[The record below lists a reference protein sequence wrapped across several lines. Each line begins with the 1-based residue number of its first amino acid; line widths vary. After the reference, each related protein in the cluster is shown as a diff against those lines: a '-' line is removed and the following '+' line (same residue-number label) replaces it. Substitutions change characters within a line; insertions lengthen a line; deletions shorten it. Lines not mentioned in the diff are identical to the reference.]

1 MANISSLLEKDN
13 NHKHILT
20 IAGQVGKG
28 LNMET
33 YVVGGFV
40 RDALLDIKN
49 SDIDIM
55 VEGDAIKFAES
66 FSKKIG
72 GGSVVAFEKFGT
84 ALVPYNGMEIEIA
97 SAREEIYSKES
108 RKPDISFT
116 TVNGDMSRR
125 DFTINAIAASIMPD
139 NFGDLHDPF
148 EGIKDLH
155 RGLIITPT
163 DPDKTFDDDPLRML
177 RAIRFASQLKFDIA
191 PNILDSISR
200 IKERIEIVSGERVTE
215 EIIKLLKTSK
225 PSKGFYLLKETGM
238 LGLILP
244 EFDIMSGVETIGG
257 MGHKDVFIHT
267 LQVID
272 NASELSNKM
281 EIRFA
286 ALVHDIAKPQTKKF
300 YQGKGWTYHGHEIL
314 GMKIMKKLARRMK
327 ISNELREYLMK
338 MIKLHLRP
346 IALAKEGV
354 TDKAIRRLIVEAGD
368 DIDDLMVLCRA
379 DITTKNPNKVKKYL
393 KNFDRVEKLVSN
405 VQLRDEL
412 RSFQS
417 PVRGEEIMKTLKL
430 KPGREIGQIKS
441 AIEEAILDGEIENN
455 YESAFDYMMKNK
467 EKILSN

>member
-1 MANISSLLEKDN
+1 MANISSLLKKDKI
-13 NHKHILT
+13 HRYILT
-20 IAGQVGKG
+20 VAGEVGKD
-28 LNMET
+28 LNMGS

-40 RDALLDIKN
+40 RDTLLNIQK

-55 VEGDAIKFAES
+55 VEGNAIEFAKI

-72 GGSVVAFEKFGT
+72 GGTVVEFEKFGT
-84 ALVPYNGMEIEIA
+84 AIVPYSGMEIEIA

-108 RKPDISFT
+108 RKPDVLFS
-116 TVNGDMSRR
+116 TVGADMSRR

-139 NFGDLHDPF
+139 DFGDLYDPF

-177 RAIRFASQLKFDIA
+177 RAIRFSSQLGFNIA
-191 PNILDSISR
+191 PNVLESISR
-200 IKERIEIVSGERVTE
+200 IKGRIEIVSTERVTE
-215 EIIKLLKTSK
+215 EILKLLKTPK

-238 LGLILP
+238 LGIILP
-244 EFDIMSGVETIGG
+244 EFDVMGGVETIEG
-257 MGHKDVFIHT
+257 MSHKDVFVHT

-272 NASELSNKM
+272 NASELTDKM
-281 EIRFA
+281 RVRFA

-300 YQGKGWTYHGHEIL
+300 YKGKGWTYHGHEIL
-314 GMKIMKKLARRMK
+314 GMKIMKALAKRMK
-327 ISNELREYLMK
+327 LPNDLREYLMK

-346 IALAKEGV
+346 IALAREGV
-354 TDKAIRRLIVEAGD
+354 TDKAIRRLIVETGD

-379 DITTKNPNKVKKYL
+379 DITTKNTKKVKKYL
-393 KNFDRVEKLVSN
+393 KNFDHVEKLVGN

-412 RSFQS
+412 RAFQS
-417 PVRGEEIMKTLKL
+417 PVRGEEIMNALGL
-430 KPGREIGQIKS
+430 KPGPEIGDIKS

-455 YESAFDYMMKNK
+455 YESAFDYMMKVK
-467 EKILSN
+467 EKILK